1 MGLQPKRSPFT
12 SYPRTGGTSASAFQ
26 RPPRAPAPAVQRN
39 ILQAR
44 PRAGTALIVQ
54 SVAQAGRV
62 PSVQATPRVPGRAAA
77 VQRME
82 SGAALNPG
90 WYFVSG
96 DYWYWDGTRYVY
108 SQTQYTQWHQ
118 QFQLGNQWQS
128 QPAQTIHT
136 QSSPN
141 ISSHYPGS
149 AASAAAQQPA
159 QQLRTVRDVNEPNF
173 PAVEPPGGL
182 VIRDARGEE
191 IEIPAGW

>member
-1 MGLQPKRSPFT
+1 
-12 SYPRTGGTSASAFQ
+12 
-26 RPPRAPAPAVQRN
+26 
-39 ILQAR
+39 
-44 PRAGTALIVQ
+44 
-54 SVAQAGRV
+54 
-62 PSVQATPRVPGRAAA
+62 
-77 VQRME
+77 ME

-159 QQLRTVRDVNEPNF
+159 QQLRTVRDVNEPNL
-173 PAVEPPGGL
+173 PAVAPPGGL

-191 IEIPAGW
+191 IEIPAGWKKQNGSEKYVVYGEPNNPGHHWSIGRLNVASHLTDRAERRAQEQALETNATNWRNFQAGRKK